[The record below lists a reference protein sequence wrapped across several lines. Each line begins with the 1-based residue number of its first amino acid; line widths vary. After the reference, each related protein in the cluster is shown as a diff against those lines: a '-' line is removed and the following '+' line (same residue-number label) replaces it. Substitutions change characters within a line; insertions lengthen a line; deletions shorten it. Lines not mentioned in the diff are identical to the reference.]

1 MLQVYQTIGPDGK
14 VRNKV
19 QRIFKDVDTANN
31 NNDVPNKENSQMVE
45 FCNRDVTKGAQK
57 TPDTLVELEELEEL
71 SEPTEVLKS
80 STAGD
85 KVQVLQVYR
94 TLGPDGVVRNRVR
107 RVFKEEGT
115 NNNNNNINIGTNE
128 MDQMVQFHRNNIN
141 NNNVGTNGMEQMAH
155 NVCKEQPEKTEK
167 PLETSGDLEFRL
179 EFREGPEDLP
189 ESKQVEKLSPERRSR
204 VLEVIS
210 ADASNIKNQVQQV
223 YKEEE
228 DANNEGNVE
237 KRRLVRFCQ
246 TGGSGEGDQKVHIF
260 KENGIEFLHQ
270 LRVQVWKTRDV
281 DILW

>member
-19 QRIFKDVDTANN
+19 QRIFKEVDTANN
-31 NNDVPNKENSQMVE
+31 NNDVPNEENSQMVE

-57 TPDTLVELEELEEL
+57 TSETLVELEELEEL

-107 RVFKEEGT
+107 RVFKEEETNISVGT
-115 NNNNNNINIGTNE
+115 DE
-128 MDQMVQFHRNNIN
+128 MDQILQFHNIN
-141 NNNVGTNGMEQMAH
+141 NSNVGTNGMEQMAH

-167 PLETSGDLEFRL
+167 PLETSGDLEFR
-179 EFREGPEDLP
+179 EEPEELP

-270 LRVQVWKTRDV
+270 LRMQVWKTRHV
-281 DILW
+281 DTLW